1 MCVELGFMGNVL
13 HVELPVGLDEQ
24 QMQAIPSTPDL
35 RKRQPVSVEPAAEII
50 LLLTDFCAGIGRLT
64 S

>member
-1 MCVELGFMGNVL
+1 MGNVL

-35 RKRQPVSVEPAAEII
+35 RKRQPVSVGPGVEII
-50 LLLTDFCAGIGRLT
+50 RPPTDFRTGVGCLT